1 MSWVTAFN
9 FITLVTFV
17 IGVPYMLYLE
27 AMSFRVVSEKDKNS
41 ISKRQAFAGLLI
53 AIPLAAKIWPLI
65 HDKNQ
70 IASIMA
76 AFILAAVIILTTC
89 VVLHLLVQLF
99 LAVNKM
105 LNQ

>member
-27 AMSFRVVSEKDKNS
+27 GMSFLVVSEKDKNS

-53 AIPLAAKIWPLI
+53 SIPLAAKIWPVI
-65 HDKNQ
+65 HDQNQ

-76 AFILAAVIILTTC
+76 AFILAVVIILTAC
-89 VVLHLLVQLF
+89 VVLHLLIQLF